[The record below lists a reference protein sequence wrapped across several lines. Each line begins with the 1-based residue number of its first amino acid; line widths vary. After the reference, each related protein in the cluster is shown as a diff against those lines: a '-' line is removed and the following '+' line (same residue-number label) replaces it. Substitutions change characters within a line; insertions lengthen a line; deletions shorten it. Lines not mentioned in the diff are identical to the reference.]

1 MANHGSCDSE
11 GKCCRLLAAEGGK
24 NGRVSHVEL
33 HEAADGSLTPST
45 SSCSLSDD
53 ASESSIST
61 APRPRAADQEERP
74 LLEEERI
81 EIGLDEVIEISD
93 DDEIIEISDDDEV
106 LETSDDEEKPTKKC
120 HGCRKR
126 PRSPS
131 PLPVRGQTCHT
142 TCRRLF
148 PSSGSESPAF
158 ADSED
163 EDSDVMMDDP
173 QAGDQEEQS
182 GESDDSQASDTCDR
196 RFESRSPSPD
206 VEPDSFGTY
215 GFMLNG
221 FESRSPSPDV

>member
-93 DDEIIEISDDDEV
+93 DDEIIEISDDDEA
-106 LETSDDEEKPTKKC
+106 LETSER
-120 HGCRKR
+120 RKR
-126 PRSPS
+126 PRSRS
-131 PLPVRGQTCHT
+131 PLRLRRQNCLVR
-142 TCRRLF
+142 F
-148 PSSGSESPAF
+148 
-158 ADSED
+158 D
-163 EDSDVMMDDP
+163 
-173 QAGDQEEQS
+173 
-182 GESDDSQASDTCDR
+182 GESSSASSPPELCRDRTSVEDFLHPFKKLCIAVDSMC
-196 RFESRSPSPD
+196 
-206 VEPDSFGTY
+206 
-215 GFMLNG
+215 L
-221 FESRSPSPDV
+221 